1 MWLYFSSGPWWPAS
15 YSWVASLFVSSYLT
29 FDDFGSLHLA
39 FILLRNI
46 PVIFFIYFWFIF
58 LGEF

>member
-1 MWLYFSSGPWWPAS
+1 MWLYFIRAL
-15 YSWVASLFVSSYLT
+15 VARILFLGCQPVCFLYLT